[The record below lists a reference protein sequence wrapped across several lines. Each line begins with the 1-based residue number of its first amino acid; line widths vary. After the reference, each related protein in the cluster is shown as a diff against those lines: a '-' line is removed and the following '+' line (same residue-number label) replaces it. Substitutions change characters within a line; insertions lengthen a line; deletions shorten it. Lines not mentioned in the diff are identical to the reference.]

1 MLYCTLYGISYV
13 KCMDKIY
20 STNEVNRMKH
30 VDTIVLV
37 EDIEVSKEFYGN
49 IMGLEILYDGGNMV
63 IFKDRFSIHQANKLM
78 PEQEINKLLR
88 TGKQG
93 CGNIDIYFEV
103 ENIEGEYSKLLQK
116 EVKVIH
122 GIIELPW
129 QKIFRIYDPDNH
141 IIEIGGPHY

>member
-1 MLYCTLYGISYV
+1 
-13 KCMDKIY
+13 
-20 STNEVNRMKH
+20 MKH

-37 EDIEVSKEFYGN
+37 EDIKVSKEFYSN
-49 IMGLEILYDGGNMV
+49 VIGLEILYDWGNMV

-78 PEQEINKLLR
+78 PEQEINKLIH

-93 CGNIDIYFEV
+93 YSNVDIYFEV
-103 ENIEGEYSKLLQK
+103 ENIEDEYNKILQK
-116 EVKVIH
+116 GVKIIH

-141 IIEIGGPHY
+141 IIEIGGPHF